1 MAATRDV
8 IVVGAGPAGAEAA
21 MECASHGLDV
31 VLIDEAPE
39 AGGQV
44 YRAMPQGFRATGK
57 REPEAEIGDDLR
69 KRLAASPVRCRFDT
83 LLWSIA
89 PGYRA
94 DLLGPDGPSSEE
106 APVVIIAI
114 GARERVVPFPG
125 WTLPGVIGL
134 AGATVL
140 LKSQKVLP
148 GRKTLVAG
156 AGPLLLSVATS
167 IRKAGGDVAGVVDL
181 ASRGEWLA
189 TLPATISR
197 PDLLVRGMNWT
208 ARLTLSGVPMCY
220 RQAIRRIEPA
230 DNGQLRAFV
239 GPVDAAGAPVAGAV
253 REFVVDA
260 VTVGNGLAPATE
272 VTRLLR
278 AEHVYDTVHKAWVP
292 RLDADFETSLPG
304 LFVVGD
310 GAGISGA
317 AAAALDGRRVG
328 MRISFDAG
336 RLPADAHRKQKQAL
350 SADARKARRFG
361 QAMARLMA
369 PRAGQIAAVPAEA
382 VVCRCEDVTRADL
395 DAAVADGATSP
406 NQVKAWTRCGMG
418 PCQGR
423 TCGDVA
429 SALAAAALGQEAPPA
444 PLTGRSPLRPLPLG
458 AITGDIDYGDLELP
472 PPAPL

>member
-1 MAATRDV
+1 MAATCDV

-21 MECASHGLDV
+21 MECARHGLDV
-31 VLIDEAPE
+31 VLIDEAPD

-44 YRAMPQGFRATGK
+44 YRATPKGFRTQGP

-69 KRLAASPVRCRFDT
+69 KRLADSSVRCRFDT

-106 APVVIIAI
+106 APIVVIAN

-134 AGATVL
+134 AGATVM

-148 GRKTLVAG
+148 GRQTLVAG
-156 AGPLLLSVATS
+156 AGPLLLAVATTL
-167 IRKAGGDVAGVVDL
+167 RKAGGEVAGVIDL
-181 ASRGEWLA
+181 ASRREWLA
-189 TLPATISR
+189 TVPATISR
-197 PDLLVRGMNWT
+197 PDLLARGIGWT
-208 ARLTLSGVPMCY
+208 SRLTLAGVPMRY
-220 RQAIRRIEPA
+220 RQAIRRIEQA
-230 DNGQLRAFV
+230 EAGKLRAFV
-239 GPVDAAGAPVAGAV
+239 GPVYATGAPVAGTV

-260 VTVGNGLAPATE
+260 VAVGNGLAPASE

-278 AEHVYDTVHKAWVP
+278 AEHVYDTVQKAWVP
-292 RLDADFETSLPG
+292 QLDEDFRTSLPG

-317 AAAALDGRRVG
+317 AAAAIDGRRVG
-328 MRISFDAG
+328 LSIAFDAD
-336 RLPADAHRKQKQAL
+336 RL
-350 SADARKARRFG
+350 SADNYRAQKRTLSTGAKKARRFG

-369 PRAGQIAAVPAEA
+369 PRSGQIAAIAADA
-382 VVCRCEDVTRADL
+382 VVCRCEDVTRAEL

-423 TCGDVA
+423 TCGDIA

-444 PLTGRSPLRPLPLG
+444 PMTGRSPLRPLPLG
-458 AITGDIDYGDLELP
+458 VLAGDIDYDDLELP